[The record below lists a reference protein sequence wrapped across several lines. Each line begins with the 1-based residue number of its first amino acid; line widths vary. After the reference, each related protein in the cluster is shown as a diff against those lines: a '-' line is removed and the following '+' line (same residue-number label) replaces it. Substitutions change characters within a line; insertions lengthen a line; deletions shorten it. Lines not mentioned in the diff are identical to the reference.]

1 MLPTVFWCHFFYLMY
16 ALYFGQSVDSSVT
29 RCDLLG
35 KKDFTEVKATAKS
48 FLKWIGIFRLITGVL
63 LYLLKPVIIQCLNFN
78 DNQLE
83 LASYSLNVA
92 SIYCVLY
99 MLNMMLVN
107 GILRAGGQ
115 NSYHLCCNIITS
127 WCCDLPFTA
136 IAVYLGCSF
145 YTAYPFLYSG
155 EILGFILLYM
165 SYKKV
170 RWLADLTV

>member
-1 MLPTVFWCHFFYLMY
+1 MY
-16 ALYFGQSVDSSVT
+16 ALYFGLSVDSSVT

-127 WCCDLPFTA
+127 W
-136 IAVYLGCSF
+136 
-145 YTAYPFLYSG
+145 
-155 EILGFILLYM
+155 
-165 SYKKV
+165 
-170 RWLADLTV
+170 